1 MDMEKNKKLLT
12 EAFFKKASYSDKLQ
26 KKLPQYNPMDARG
39 INQPGFGSILS
50 KDKYEVTDPKEAVK
64 RLTGFF
70 GAQMTTTTVKSLAS
84 KSVKTFPIIISENVE
99 PETQV
104 MLKRVMEEQ
113 YAEFMNLLI
122 SNQVVDL
129 SAFRT
134 GGVDDGNIAIQAVNA
149 LTGDNP
155 ESLARKA
162 VKGSI
167 GADEIFGAIPVYNLI
182 RNESEIKTGIELL
195 DTLLEG
201 AIVFPAESES
211 EVLPYIQKTLN
222 ETSFIN
228 EASSHDL
235 QRHLSLDDL
244 VASVKSGSD
253 LETARKYIDKKGELV
268 DTIRGYD
275 KTAKELTK
283 FTGPSSVLLNKDK
296 LMTML
301 DKTIAEIFLMPGN
314 ERLKDRFEKASF
326 LLVANRI
333 SGSEYVSYLMDR
345 LGIPVP
351 SGVRGELVSKY
362 RTQDIRNLDNPGEE
376 GTAGLITPEDLED
389 IKNNKA
395 VRQADRVIET
405 IVSATGR
412 EILNAVI
419 VAGGIGAA
427 ASGSFLLG
435 MAAAGTIITP
445 FILPSL
451 VLTGAGAAIAGILR
465 LRKGNARQQTIA
477 NRIEGWERV
486 ESLILKMERQQE
498 AVRSIDKQKS
508 EVDTALAMT
517 LANSPIDGFELT
529 KLLNDNTE
537 RLEKLFKS
545 TKRSYTTERL
555 EGLLN
560 KSTKASYQESVSK
573 SASNFILTE
582 EAVKY
587 YENIS
592 KELLE
597 EVAKDPDYI
606 AEQLSEA
613 VISTTVPIQS
623 VIKYEMDPKA
633 KPQVLAT
640 PAFSARSSYAYGS
653 VEYDKRE
660 LKDRRYNAP
669 LILTV
674 KFKERF
680 ADGTYADN
688 ELVAAIGILGV
699 ITRVPSNEM
708 EYILKSNT
716 EGQTL
721 KGIFKGDGGI
731 NDLANTLINAP
742 RIKKDIEK
750 LSQSLDVWRNLENVA
765 MLAASNKLGGRRDN
779 NIANA
784 HIVFSQKEVD
794 SVRVDTG
801 VDYLKDKK
809 LTAELMKRY
818 SAFTIMVTN
827 DVSERVY
834 IFDDLD
840 NISWNVVPY
849 SAFRNKDTGDQ
860 LNSMLSKMAS
870 GRL

>member
-12 EAFFKKASYSDKLQ
+12 EAFFKKASYSDRLQ
-26 KKLPQYNPMDARG
+26 RKLPQYNPMDGRG
-39 INQPGFGSILS
+39 TNQPGFGSILS
-50 KDKYEVTDPKEAVK
+50 KDKYEVTDSKEAIK

-134 GGVDDGNIAIQAVNA
+134 GGIDDGNIAIQAVNA

-155 ESLARKA
+155 ETFARKA

-167 GADEIFGAIPVYNLI
+167 GADELFSAIPVYNLI
-182 RNESEIKTGIELL
+182 RNESEYKTGIELL

-201 AIVFPAESES
+201 AIIFPAESES
-211 EVLPYIQKTLN
+211 EVIPYITKTLN
-222 ETSFIN
+222 EMSFIN
-228 EASSHDL
+228 EVNSHDL
-235 QRHLSLDDL
+235 GRHLSLDDL
-244 VASVKSGSD
+244 IASVKGDNFDSTKTS
-253 LETARKYIDKKGELV
+253 LVKKGELI

-275 KTAKELTK
+275 SASKSLTK
-283 FTGPSSVLLNKDK
+283 FTGPSAVLLSKDK
-296 LMTML
+296 LMEAL
-301 DKTIAEIFLMPGN
+301 DKTVADIFLMPGN

-326 LLVANRI
+326 LLIANRI

-345 LGIPVP
+345 LGIPVA
-351 SGVRGELVSKY
+351 SGTRGELVSKY
-362 RTQDIRNLDNPGEE
+362 RTQDIRNLDNPGEV
-376 GTAGLITPEDLED
+376 GTAGLITSEDLED
-389 IKNNKA
+389 IRNNRA
-395 VRQADRVIET
+395 VRQLDRTIGT
-405 IVSATGR
+405 IVSATGK
-412 EILNAVI
+412 EILNAI
-419 VAGGIGAA
+419 IIGGGVGAA
-427 ASGSFLLG
+427 TSAAVILG
-435 MAAAGTIITP
+435 MAVAGTIVTP
-445 FILPSL
+445 FILPAL
-451 VLTGAGAAIAGILR
+451 AATGVSAAIAGIIR
-465 LRKGNARQQTIA
+465 SRKKSSNQQTIS
-477 NRIEGWERV
+477 NKIEGWERV
-486 ESLILKMERQQE
+486 ENLIIRMERQQDS
-498 AVRSIDKQKS
+498 VRSIDKQKS
-508 EVDTALAMT
+508 ELDTSLAMT
-517 LANSPIDGFELT
+517 LANAPITGDELT

-537 RLEKLFKS
+537 RLEKLFK
-545 TKRSYTTERL
+545 
-555 EGLLN
+555 GL
-560 KSTKASYQESVSK
+560 KASYRESVAK
-573 SASNFILTE
+573 TATNFILTE
-582 EAVKY
+582 ESSKY
-587 YENIS
+587 FEEIT
-592 KELLE
+592 KKLLE
-597 EVAKDPDYI
+597 EVEKDPEYI

-653 VEYDKRE
+653 IEYDKRE

-680 ADGTYADN
+680 ADGTFADN

-721 KGIFKGDGGI
+721 RGIFKGDGGI

-750 LSQSLDVWRNLENVA
+750 LSQSLDVWRNLENVS
-765 MLAASNKLGGRRDN
+765 MLAASNKLGGRKDN

-801 VDYLKDKK
+801 IDYLKDKK

-827 DVSERVY
+827 DTSERVY